1 MSMETAYRKRFRLN
15 QGGAVPPAMLPPAAD
30 RSNAAGGLG
39 RKRFVLDARLAE
51 VSNGLAARK
60 ASTDADFSK
69 ISKFSRGAS
78 ENKHPGGQEQPAANL
93 SAASSNGLNSSFSAD
108 WEARLLEAVAGSEE
122 QERAERFI
130 LKHKPL
136 VGSMIKAGLIG
147 IRKLLELGAPECVID
162 GLANETNTSPEEWAE
177 WGQTKET
184 IRKVKELHAARP
196 KAPYLD
202 DQGRLRIPL
211 DCELKYRW
219 WQDGQSPFETA
230 LELGASDEEL
240 EHHVNEI
247 FNPDDWRKWQEIKA
261 ARRAG
266 TG

>member
-1 MSMETAYRKRFRLN
+1 
-15 QGGAVPPAMLPPAAD
+15 MLPPAAD

-51 VSNGLAARK
+51 FSNGLAARK

-69 ISKFSRGAS
+69 VSSFSRGES
-78 ENKHPGGQEQPAANL
+78 ENKHPGGLKQTAANL
-93 SAASSNGLNSSFSAD
+93 PAACSSVANGAFSAD
-108 WEARLLEAVAGSEE
+108 WEARLMEAAARSEE
-122 QERAERFI
+122 RERAERFI
-130 LKHKPL
+130 LKHKPV

-162 GLANETNTSPEEWAE
+162 GLANEANTSPEEWAE

-184 IRKVKELHAARP
+184 IKKVKELHAARP
-196 KAPYLD
+196 KAPFLD
-202 DQGRLRIPL
+202 DQGRLRIPC
-211 DCELKYRW
+211 DCEPKYRW

-247 FNPDDWRKWQEIKA
+247 FNPDDWRRWQEIKA
-261 ARRAG
+261 ERRAEAVFAKS
-266 TG
+266 

>member
-1 MSMETAYRKRFRLN
+1 METAYRKRFRLN
-15 QGGAVPPAMLPPAAD
+15 QGGAIPPAMPQPAVD
-30 RSNAAGGLG
+30 RRNAAGGLG
-39 RKRFVLDARLAE
+39 RKRFVLDARSAE
-51 VSNGLAARK
+51 VSNGSAVCK
-60 ASTDADFSK
+60 VSTDGNVSK
-69 ISKFSRGAS
+69 VSSFSRGES
-78 ENKHPGGQEQPAANL
+78 EKAGQEQTAACS
-93 SAASSNGLNSSFSAD
+93 SAASGVFSAD
-108 WEARLLEAVAGSEE
+108 WETRLMEAVAGSEE
-122 QERAERFI
+122 RERAERFV
-130 LKHKPL
+130 LKHKPV

-162 GLANETNTSPEEWAE
+162 GLTNEANTSPKEWAE
-177 WGQTKET
+177 WGQAKET

-202 DQGRLRIPL
+202 DQGRLRIPCG
-211 DCELKYRW
+211 CEPKYRW

-261 ARRAG
+261 QRRK
-266 TG
+266 